1 MARKKSSSR
10 TTLSYIL
17 SLLIAIFLSILVVLT
32 VTRFTVMS
40 PGFLI
45 SKMDGADFYKQSVGS
60 IAKIMSFNKCS
71 SRFDTTAIT
80 AY

>member
-45 SKMDGADFYKQSVGS
+45 SKMDGMKRYSKKHSQQDFL
-60 IAKIMSFNKCS
+60 
-71 SRFDTTAIT
+71 
-80 AY
+80 